1 MKRSHKKTA
10 LITGATGQLGW
21 AVANFLHDQGWRL
34 LLLARNG
41 QAMQLAFGH
50 LSDVVLLDVDLTQR
64 EALIARVQAALGQE
78 AHLDAVCH
86 LAGGF
91 HMGDGVDALSLPTW
105 EYLLNLNTTSFLNLA
120 AAVVPT
126 LKQQGA
132 GHVVTVGAAAAARGQ
147 AHMGAYCAAKS
158 ALQRLTEAL
167 SAELKMHGINVNC
180 VLPTMLDTPD
190 NRAAMPDANPAT
202 WVQPKDLAE
211 VIGFLISGGAR
222 AIHGAAIPVAG
233 RV

>member
-50 LSDVVLLDVDLTQR
+50 LPDVVLLDVDLTQR
-64 EALIARVQAALGQE
+64 EALIARVQAALGRE

-105 EYLLNLNTTSFLNLA
+105 EYLLNLNTTSFEFGCRRGAYAQAARRWPCGHGRGGCSSPRAGPHGGLLRRQKRLA
-120 AAVVPT
+120 AADRG
-126 LKQQGA
+126 L
-132 GHVVTVGAAAAARGQ
+132 VGR
-147 AHMGAYCAAKS
+147 
-158 ALQRLTEAL
+158 
-167 SAELKMHGINVNC
+167 AENGRHQCQL
-180 VLPTMLDTPD
+180 
-190 NRAAMPDANPAT
+190 RAAYRARYARQPRRHARCQTPPRGCNPRT
-202 WVQPKDLAE
+202 WP
-211 VIGFLISGGAR
+211 R
-222 AIHGAAIPVAG
+222 
-233 RV
+233 

>member
-50 LSDVVLLDVDLTQR
+50 LPDVVLLDVDLTQR

-132 GHVVTVGAAAAARGQ
+132 GHVVTVG
-147 AHMGAYCAAKS
+147 
-158 ALQRLTEAL
+158 L
-167 SAELKMHGINVNC
+167 
-180 VLPTMLDTPD
+180 
-190 NRAAMPDANPAT
+190 
-202 WVQPKDLAE
+202 
-211 VIGFLISGGAR
+211 LIF
-222 AIHGAAIPVAG
+222 
-233 RV
+233 

>member
-1 MKRSHKKTA
+1 MK
-10 LITGATGQLGW
+10 
-21 AVANFLHDQGWRL
+21 L
-34 LLLARNG
+34 LLIEDNPTM
-41 QAMQLAFGH
+41 QATLQRTLERRGMQVLTCGDGH
-50 LSDVVLLDVDLTQR
+50 RALPLWRASLPDVVLLDVDLTQR

-167 SAELKMHGINVNC
+167 SAELKMDGINVNC
-180 VLPTMLDTPD
+180 VLPTVLDTPD

>member
-50 LSDVVLLDVDLTQR
+50 LPDVVLLDVDLTQR

-105 EYLLNLNTTSFLNLA
+105 
-120 AAVVPT
+120 
-126 LKQQGA
+126 
-132 GHVVTVGAAAAARGQ
+132 
-147 AHMGAYCAAKS
+147 
-158 ALQRLTEAL
+158 
-167 SAELKMHGINVNC
+167 
-180 VLPTMLDTPD
+180 
-190 NRAAMPDANPAT
+190 
-202 WVQPKDLAE
+202 
-211 VIGFLISGGAR
+211 
-222 AIHGAAIPVAG
+222 
-233 RV
+233 